1 MKRKPAKIKQIRA
14 VLESISCLCA
24 EGPEFLGKLD
34 LCDIIQ
40 REVLKGISILDG
52 KSEALDF
59 YRQNLCP
66 GDPAHSDPFPDKGD
80 LK

>member
-1 MKRKPAKIKQIRA
+1 MKRKAAKIKQIRA
-14 VLESISCLCA
+14 VLEDISCLCA

-40 REVLKGISILDG
+40 GEALKGINILDG

-59 YRQNLCP
+59 YLQNLCP
-66 GDPAHSDPFPDKGD
+66 GDTAHSDPFPEKETP
-80 LK
+80 